1 MGTKFKNPSND
12 YIEEASSLAW
22 LWALLFGPLYFAIKG
37 VWPHALGSLV
47 LAIVT
52 FGISHFIYF
61 FFANSIMRESYLKKG
76 WIKISEND

>member
-12 YIEEASSLAW
+12 YVEEAPSLAW

-61 FFANSIMRESYLKKG
+61 FFANSIIRKSYLKKG
-76 WIKISEND
+76 WIMSL